1 MKPLLLFCLLT
12 TLSFTSCEVKN
23 TTKNKKLADNT
34 PVKFIMEN
42 KYGLFNPLTKE
53 VVVNP
58 EYLYIENYSSGF
70 CMASKGSDGELCDII
85 DLSGKKIFS
94 YRNAPLS
101 NTYCYNGLFSF
112 VYDCNGEYYHGLYN
126 SRGNIVYKS
135 DFIYGMND
143 ECFITKEK
151 NYYIFNFTNEKGK
164 ITKKIKLSDEYDY
177 KPFKNGYAKFSVIQ
191 KNERRY
197 GIIDQN
203 KTVVIKPD
211 FLELDDK
218 NIDGLRVAKN
228 DFLMYGVINEYG
240 EWEIPA
246 VYEKIYILST
256 NTIAVKKDNWK
267 IIDVKSN
274 IIKDF
279 PDNISIESDF
289 FNDLQVFS
297 INKKYGILNINGEI
311 LLNSICDQIEPNPD
325 NGYWQVLINN
335 KWMLFKEDEGLLD
348 PEKYLNFTERK

>member
-135 DFIYGMND
+135 DFIYGMNLSVAHSRYYENASEEIENISPLASAAPVDSGILQQIVD
-143 ECFITKEK
+143 E
-151 NYYIFNFTNEKGK
+151 
-164 ITKKIKLSDEYDY
+164 LS
-177 KPFKNGYAKFSVIQ
+177 NL
-191 KNERRY
+191 KNE
-197 GIIDQN
+197 IN
-203 KTVVIKPD
+203 TLKTNLSEIK
-211 FLELDDK
+211 
-218 NIDGLRVAKN
+218 
-228 DFLMYGVINEYG
+228 
-240 EWEIPA
+240 
-246 VYEKIYILST
+246 
-256 NTIAVKKDNWK
+256 
-267 IIDVKSN
+267 
-274 IIKDF
+274 
-279 PDNISIESDF
+279 
-289 FNDLQVFS
+289 
-297 INKKYGILNINGEI
+297 
-311 LLNSICDQIEPNPD
+311 
-325 NGYWQVLINN
+325 
-335 KWMLFKEDEGLLD
+335 
-348 PEKYLNFTERK
+348 